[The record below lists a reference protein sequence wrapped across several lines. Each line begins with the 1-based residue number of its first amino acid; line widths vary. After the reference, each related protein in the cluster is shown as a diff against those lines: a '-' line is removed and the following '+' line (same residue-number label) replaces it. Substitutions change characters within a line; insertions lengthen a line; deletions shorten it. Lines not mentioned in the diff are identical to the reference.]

1 VSVQSEAERLLNI
14 TVRRLRHEEDS
25 GTIYKIPEMNSL
37 IQGCPRTAARL
48 MQHVETR
55 CMARGVPV
63 TYDENPAFRYGGYHV
78 ENRTIGLAP
87 VFDTPAMLYVLLHEF
102 IHSIDPDVQD
112 DFTISDMMHGIVR
125 RIEVETE
132 IATKLLCDDVGL
144 ETEQVVIE
152 YCTAN
157 LRLVQPNFR
166 DERKMVNRTLWL
178 YQQATQE
185 LRLLGVAQAAAQAAA

>member
-37 IQGCPRTAARL
+37 IVGCPRTAARL

-55 CMARGVPV
+55 CMARGIPV
-63 TYDENPAFRYGGYHV
+63 TYDENPAFRYGGYHI
-78 ENRTIGLAP
+78 ENRSIGLAP
-87 VFDTPAMLYVLLHEF
+87 VFNPPATLYVLLHEF
-102 IHSIDPDVQD
+102 IHSVDPAVQNG
-112 DFTISDMMHGIVR
+112 FSVPDMMLGIIR

-132 IATKLLCDDVGL
+132 IATKLLCDDVGI
-144 ETEQVVIE
+144 ESEQVVVE
-152 YCTAN
+152 YCVAN
-157 LRLVQPNFR
+157 LALVQPHMR
-166 DERKMVNRTLWL
+166 DERKMVSRALWL

-185 LRLLGVAQAAAQAAA
+185 LRLLGDAQAAA

>member
-1 VSVQSEAERLLNI
+1 VSTQSEVERLLGVA
-14 TVRRLRHEEDS
+14 TRRLRHDEN
-25 GTIYKIPEMNSL
+25 GTIYKIPEMNRL
-37 IQGCPRTAARL
+37 IVGCPRTAARL

-63 TYDENPAFRYGGYHV
+63 TYDENPSFRYGGYHI

-87 VFDTPAMLYVLLHEF
+87 VFDTPATLYVLLHEF
-102 IHSIDPDVQD
+102 IHSVDPAVQD
-112 DFTISDMMHGIVR
+112 GFKLSDMTNGILR

-132 IATKLLCDDVGL
+132 IATKLLCDDVGI
-144 ETEQVVIE
+144 ETEQVVVE

-166 DERKMVNRTLWL
+166 DERKVVSRALWL
-178 YQQATQE
+178 YRQATQE
-185 LRLLGVAQAAAQAAA
+185 LRLLRGAEAAAA